1 MPATPVEPPET
12 PVARVMVDV
21 ALPHLDRPFDYAV
34 TTAQAAD
41 AVPGARVR
49 VRFAGKLRDGFIL
62 QRAAGSDHPG
72 TLAPLYK
79 VVSPEPV
86 LSPEIDRLVR
96 SVADHYA
103 GSYADVLRLAVP
115 PRHAATEKASRVQR
129 DPVRPSASDGPFAAY
144 PTGPGFLAALH
155 RGDSPRAAWQL
166 IPAAD
171 PSGDWAYGLAT
182 AAAATLTGG
191 RGSLLVVPDVRDL
204 ERLRAACC
212 EVLGEQGFVALTAD
226 LGPAAR
232 YRAFLAALRGDVRVV
247 IGTRAAAF
255 APVVDLGLLGLYDD
269 GDDLLAEQRAPYPHA
284 REVLAI
290 RAAEQNTA
298 VVFASYGRSCEVQR
312 LVDRGWLKPLAPDRP
327 TLRRTA
333 ARIRVAADSDHA
345 LSRDPAARAA
355 RLPHDV
361 FEVIRAGLAAGPV
374 LVQVPRAGYL
384 VGLSCQTCREPVR
397 CTTCHGPTRAG
408 RTDGPVDGGPAD
420 GGPADGGPAHGGPGG
435 RSDGHSDVRSAARSI
450 VLSCRWCG
458 RLLPNW
464 QCPTCGS
471 HRWRAPMVGA
481 ARTAEE
487 LGRAFPATTVR
498 QSMGGNVVDRVTATP
513 ALVVATPGAEPVAD
527 GGYAA
532 AVLLDTA
539 VMLLRPD
546 LRAAEEALRRWF
558 NATALVRTGGQGG
571 TVIAVGD
578 AGSRSLQALIRT
590 DPAGFAD
597 RELAERAEARFPP
610 AVKLITVDGRAESL
624 TEFTELFKPP
634 EPTEILGPVE
644 LGPNASG
651 EVMLSRLT
659 LRSPLTV
666 GTRLTAAAKA
676 VAATRSAK
684 KAEGALRIQVD
695 PVEIG

>member
-1 MPATPVEPPET
+1 V
-12 PVARVMVDV
+12 
-21 ALPHLDRPFDYAV
+21 
-34 TTAQAAD
+34 
-41 AVPGARVR
+41 
-49 VRFAGKLRDGFIL
+49 
-62 QRAAGSDHPG
+62 
-72 TLAPLYK
+72 
-79 VVSPEPV
+79 
-86 LSPEIDRLVR
+86 
-96 SVADHYA
+96 
-103 GSYADVLRLAVP
+103 
-115 PRHAATEKASRVQR
+115 
-129 DPVRPSASDGPFAAY
+129 
-144 PTGPGFLAALH
+144 
-155 RGDSPRAAWQL
+155 
-166 IPAAD
+166 
-171 PSGDWAYGLAT
+171 
-182 AAAATLTGG
+182 
-191 RGSLLVVPDVRDL
+191 
-204 ERLRAACC
+204 
-212 EVLGEQGFVALTAD
+212 
-226 LGPAAR
+226 
-232 YRAFLAALRGDVRVV
+232 
-247 IGTRAAAF
+247 
-255 APVVDLGLLGLYDD
+255 
-269 GDDLLAEQRAPYPHA
+269 
-284 REVLAI
+284 
-290 RAAEQNTA
+290 
-298 VVFASYGRSCEVQR
+298 
-312 LVDRGWLKPLAPDRP
+312 
-327 TLRRTA
+327 
-333 ARIRVAADSDHA
+333 
-345 LSRDPAARAA
+345 
-355 RLPHDV
+355 
-361 FEVIRAGLAAGPV
+361 
-374 LVQVPRAGYL
+374 
-384 VGLSCQTCREPVR
+384 
-397 CTTCHGPTRAG
+397 
-408 RTDGPVDGGPAD
+408 
-420 GGPADGGPAHGGPGG
+420 
-435 RSDGHSDVRSAARSI
+435 
-450 VLSCRWCG
+450 
-458 RLLPNW
+458 
-464 QCPTCGS
+464 
-471 HRWRAPMVGA
+471 VGA